1 MVRYR
6 KDVGDW
12 GEDIACAFLRKKGFE
27 IVERNFFT
35 PAGEIDIVA
44 KHSGDYYFVEVKTR
58 RESALATDLAIHPV
72 KKWRL
77 EILLGGLVW
86 LIYFLHVVP
95 GGGHNPNRYID
106 LTHSMVNQRVLNIDQ
121 YHENTVDKAYKDGH
135 YYSVG
140 LPGPSLLAIPSYL
153 LFKSTVT
160 LLPVKWLE
168 DISTIQSLKQ
178 GTAGFYQQDT
188 TAFFLSGIWLTWF
201 VLSLVSALSTVVLYR
216 FLHLATGCTNRT
228 AFMTALVYA
237 FGTPVFFYSTTY
249 FSHVFTASLVVVCLY
264 LMMKLEI
271 YFNFWTLFWLGL
283 FCGSTSLFE
292 TQGFLIIVLIGF
304 YCLVRWGLRIIPLF
318 SLGII
323 LPILLHLIYNTAAFG
338 HPLSFAYQY
347 MVGENYDQYL
357 TKGLLGFSPPRFD
370 RIIGLTISLERGLWI
385 YSPVLLLI
393 FPGIY
398 FLFKEKR
405 FLPFFS
411 FCLVAFTTILFLI
424 ASYEG
429 WDGAA
434 AFGPRQ
440 IILAIP
446 FLTIFLASGLEHVPG
461 FISVPVVFLS
471 IANNWLGAVFGAST
485 DVIQHWKT
493 LSSKGFSLPAVQVI
507 LVHSKSRNLFY
518 QFLWQWKWLV
528 NLAYFL
534 LIAGILLVF
543 GRMTQMLNDD
553 S

>member
-1 MVRYR
+1 MRNR
-6 KDVGDW
+6 NR
-12 GEDIACAFLRKKGFE
+12 EAFL
-27 IVERNFFT
+27 T
-35 PAGEIDIVA
+35 
-44 KHSGDYYFVEVKTR
+44 
-58 RESALATDLAIHPV
+58 
-72 KKWRL
+72 KWKL

-86 LIYFLHVVP
+86 FVYFLHVVP

-106 LTHSMVNQRVLNIDQ
+106 LTHSIVNQRVLYIDQ

-140 LPGPSLLAIPSYL
+140 LPGPSLLGIPAYL
-153 LFKSTVT
+153 IFKSTYSLFPISWVD
-160 LLPVKWLE
+160 
-168 DISTIQSLKQ
+168 DISSIQSLKQ
-178 GTAGFYQQDT
+178 GTVGFYQQDT

-201 VLSLVSALSTVVLYR
+201 VLSIVSAISTVVLYR
-216 FLHLATGCTNRT
+216 FLHSVTGCSNRT
-228 AFMTALVYA
+228 AFFTALVYA

-249 FSHVFTASLVVVCLY
+249 FSHVFTASLVIVSLY
-264 LMMKLEI
+264 LMWKLEN
-271 YFNFWTLFWLGL
+271 NFKFKTLFWLGL
-283 FCGSTSLFE
+283 FCGCTSLFE
-292 TQGFLIIVLIGF
+292 TQGFLIIVLIGL
-304 YCLVRWGLRIIPLF
+304 YCLVRWGWRIIPLF
-318 SLGII
+318 SLGVL
-323 LPILLHLIYNTAAFG
+323 LPIVLHMIYNIAAFG

-357 TKGLLGFSPPRFD
+357 SKGLLGFSPPRFD
-370 RIIGLTISLERGLWI
+370 RVFGLTLSIERGLWI

-405 FLPFFS
+405 HLPFFS
-411 FCLVAFTTILFLI
+411 FCLVAFTSLLFLI

-446 FLTIFLASGLEHVPG
+446 FLSVFLASGLEHVPG
-461 FISVPVVFLS
+461 FISIPLVILS
-471 IANNWLGAVFGAST
+471 ITNNWLGAVFGAST

-493 LSSKGFSLPAVQVI
+493 LFSKGFSLPAVQVI
-507 LVHSKSRNLFY
+507 LVHSKSQNMLY
-518 QFLWQWKWLV
+518 QFLSQWKWLV

-543 GRMTQMLNDD
+543 WRMTQMLKDD